1 MENLKFKA
9 KYVATTWTILL
20 KMSEADF
27 YHHLN
32 QEDIK
37 RLKKYRAENA
47 DVNYTDFESEVRA
60 RAKSTSERKKI
71 VLKAINTSLVHKS

>member
-9 KYVATTWTILL
+9 KYIATTWTVLL
-20 KMSEADF
+20 KMSETDF
-27 YHHLN
+27 YQHLN

-60 RAKSTSERKKI
+60 RAKSTSDRKKI